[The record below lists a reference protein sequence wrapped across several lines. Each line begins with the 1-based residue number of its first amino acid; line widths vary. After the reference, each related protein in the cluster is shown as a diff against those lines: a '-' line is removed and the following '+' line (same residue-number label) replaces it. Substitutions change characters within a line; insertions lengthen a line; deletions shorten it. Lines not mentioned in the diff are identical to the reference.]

1 MVSYPLSAEK
11 LSFAPVLAAGLK
23 DPSAVQFKWM
33 INTSD
38 QPGEAMK
45 DMAAV
50 KPRQVAYIVAPEAK
64 GDQALE
70 PGIENGV
77 KVFDVEAS
85 IVRWNILSNV
95 AVEAYAYNRQV
106 PGPRLQLT
114 EGDHVRSA
122 SAMRFRKAR
131 RSTGTD

>member
-1 MVSYPLSAEK
+1 
-11 LSFAPVLAAGLK
+11 
-23 DPSAVQFKWM
+23 
-33 INTSD
+33 
-38 QPGEAMK
+38 
-45 DMAAV
+45 V